1 MLESLCKHLTPVDD
15 QDERPVGMLLDGC
28 MNGRKQVAHR
38 NELIWGDFYL
48 MEALYCLEK
57 KGLPC

>member
-1 MLESLCKHLTPVDD
+1 M
-15 QDERPVGMLLDGC
+15 GMLLNGC
-28 MNGRKQVAHR
+28 MNGRKHVAER

-57 KGLPC
+57 KGLAS